1 MEGVQDE
8 LALHQEDEI
17 GASEEV
23 RTTTPLDSS
32 ASVSE
37 QTPQPVEQT
46 PQLMDQTPLNRRI
59 VLPLQENETPPSL
72 PAYNPTVLTTPQT
85 SQGLSGAGLTT
96 PTQPPVITGPGTPL
110 QTSVGRPIPVTLNT
124 APAAVAAPVP
134 LEQIMQEQQVQ
145 EQREAQELMVPQ
157 SFASTVKGRG
167 RGLKVTITQNTPG
180 PAELSAM
187 IPRKYVP
194 RPAG

>member
-1 MEGVQDE
+1 MGRR
-8 LALHQEDEI
+8 AARMR
-17 GASEEV
+17 AS
-23 RTTTPLDSS
+23 RS
-32 ASVSE
+32 
-37 QTPQPVEQT
+37 
-46 PQLMDQTPLNRRI
+46 
-59 VLPLQENETPPSL
+59 
-72 PAYNPTVLTTPQT
+72 AYNPTVLATPQT

-96 PTQPPVITGPGTPL
+96 PTQPPVITGPGTTF

-167 RGLKVTITQNTPG
+167 RGLKVTIMQNTPG

-194 RPAG
+194 RPAGRNAPVDQMETVETDDEMLEEIITEERTSRLKTKK